1 MFYVIFK
8 ICSLIFDKKWIIKW
22 RNFFFYFL
30 FFNFPVRFMFQ
41 SSITLLLFSMKTLYE
56 NVHENNDDFQKA
68 GFGLAIG
75 YLISLLVCWI
85 TVLAK
90 ICLTKMKK
98 VPFNFTEFYAGLR
111 KSKWKVFLLNFHFIF
126 L

>member
-1 MFYVIFK
+1 
-8 ICSLIFDKKWIIKW
+8 
-22 RNFFFYFL
+22 
-30 FFNFPVRFMFQ
+30 
-41 SSITLLLFSMKTLYE
+41 MKTLYE
-56 NVHENNDDFQKA
+56 NVHENDDDFQKT

-98 VPFNFTEFYAGLR
+98 VPLNFTEFYAGLR
-111 KSKWKVFLLNFHFIF
+111 KSKWRVFLVNFHFIF
-126 L
+126 LRALIAIFAVFIQKIAHK